1 MFHINDNFTLLAE
14 SYLFSEVAKR
24 INAYK
29 EAHPEVD
36 IIRMGIGDVTRPLCK
51 AAIEAM
57 HKAVDDQ
64 ADSSTFHGYG
74 PEQGYAFLREAI
86 VEHDYR
92 ARGIDM
98 DADEIFVSDG
108 AKSDTGNIGDIL
120 ARGNRVAVT
129 DPVYPVYVDTNVMGG
144 RAGVLDTDGCWSGII
159 YLPVTAENGFVP
171 ALPSEVPDM
180 IYLCYPN
187 NPTGTTLTR
196 EQLKVWVDYARAHH
210 SLILFDSAYET
221 FIRQDDVPHSI
232 YEIEGAKEVAIE
244 FRSFSKTAG
253 FTGVRCGYTVV
264 PKALKGADSK
274 GEMVS
279 LNHLWNRR
287 QCTKFNGASYISQR
301 AAAAI
306 YTPEGKQQT
315 RETVDYYLR
324 NAEVLRQGLLDAGFE
339 VFGGTNA
346 PYVWIKTPDE
356 TTSWEFFDILLDRCH
371 VAGTPGSGFG
381 PSGEG
386 YIRLT
391 AFNTYE
397 NTVEAIDRIKKV
409 FGTSK

>member
-14 SYLFSEVAKR
+14 SYLFSEVARR

-51 AAIEAM
+51 AAIESM

-144 RAGVLDTDGCWSGII
+144 RAGVLDTDGCWSNII

-324 NAEVLRQGLLDAGFE
+324 NAEVLRQGLLDAGLE

-397 NTVEAIDRIKKV
+397 NTVEAINRIKKV

>member
-14 SYLFSEVAKR
+14 SYLFSEVARR

-144 RAGVLDTDGCWSGII
+144 RAGVLDTDGCWSNII

-324 NAEVLRQGLLDAGFE
+324 NAEVLRQGLLDAGLE

-356 TTSWEFFDILLDRCH
+356 TTSWEFFDILLDHCN

-397 NTVEAIDRIKKV
+397 NTVEAINRIKKV